1 MIEISEI
8 LGNIFSD
15 NEWKEKYEIACK
27 TNNIETVKLVRSDL
41 EKTRLRTK
49 SDKNTD
55 FGIVLKSVSRMKNG
69 DVLISNSEKLVVIQ
83 QMPEKVISVK
93 IKENEANF
101 EEILVILGH
110 IIGNRHRPIQIENK
124 KIIFPILSES
134 ELEIFEKLFSDIIHQ
149 IEMKIEERIFYPQGN
164 MDVHEH

>member
-8 LGNIFSD
+8 LGNVFSD
-15 NEWKEKYEIACK
+15 KEWNEKHETACK

-55 FGIVLKSVSRMKNG
+55 LGIVLKSAGKMNNG
-69 DVLISNSEKLVVIQ
+69 DVLISNSEKLVIIEQ
-83 QMPEKVISVK
+83 RPEKVISVK
-93 IKENEANF
+93 VKKNEANF
-101 EEILVILGH
+101 EEILIILGH
-110 IIGNRHRPIQIENK
+110 IIGNRHRPIQIENE

-134 ELEIFEKLFSDIIHQ
+134 ELEVFEKLFSHIINQ
-149 IEMKIEERIFYPQGN
+149 IEMKIEERVFNPQGN
-164 MDVHEH
+164 MDVHGH

>member
-110 IIGNRHRPIQIENK
+110 IIGNRHRPIQIENE

-134 ELEIFEKLFSDIIHQ
+134 ELEIFEKLFSDIINQ
-149 IEMKIEERIFYPQGN
+149 IEMKIEERVFYPQGN

>member
-15 NEWKEKYEIACK
+15 NEWNEKYEIACK
-27 TNNIETVKLVRSDL
+27 TNKIETVKLVRSDL

-110 IIGNRHRPIQIENK
+110 IIGNRHRPIQIENE

-134 ELEIFEKLFSDIIHQ
+134 ELEIFEKLFSYIINQ
-149 IEMKIEERIFYPQGN
+149 IEMKIEERVFYPQGN

>member
-83 QMPEKVISVK
+83 QIPEKVISVK

-110 IIGNRHRPIQIENK
+110 IIGNRHRPIQIENE

-134 ELEIFEKLFSDIIHQ
+134 ELEIFEKLFSDIINQ
-149 IEMKIEERIFYPQGN
+149 IEMKIEERVFYPQGN